1 MIEEILKDF
10 NGKFTQYIP
19 VLVQDDIENWIKEK
33 LTDFEKNIKQV
44 EHDRIIRELAEYY
57 AVYDVPLKDRR
68 VKIIKSD
75 ANKEGINIWKP
86 HKENMC

>member
-57 AVYDVPLKDRR
+57 AVYDVPLKDRI

-75 ANKEGINIWKP
+75 ANKEGINI
-86 HKENMC
+86 